1 MFRRLQP
8 LTPLAALALTA
19 ALSSCHIGPHG
30 MDFSPVTDRFAE
42 VQNDEVIIESD
53 TSGGSFAVPTP
64 VDLVTSSAPAAAP
77 AAAAPAPAAPKPLP
91 TTSITHASGTYTVK
105 AGDTLNGVARRHNTT
120 AAAIA
125 SANGIAPTA
134 MLKIGQQLRLP
145 AAGKAVA
152 AAPAA
157 AKPAAKQQPAKP
169 LAKATAP
176 AGKAGRHTVQPGE
189 TLYAIARKHK
199 VSPAALM
206 QANKLTPQTAGK
218 LAVGATLTIPA
229 K

>member
-1 MFRRLQP
+1 MFRRLQS

-42 VQNDEVIIESD
+42 VRNDEVIIESD
-53 TSGGSFAVPTP
+53 TSGGSYAVPTP
-64 VDLVTSSAPAAAP
+64 VNLVTSSAPAAATAATAP
-77 AAAAPAPAAPKPLP
+77 AAAEPKPLP
-91 TTSITHASGTYTVK
+91 TTSITHASAAYTVK

-145 AAGKAVA
+145 AAGKTVAA

-157 AKPAAKQQPAKP
+157 AKPAAKPQP
-169 LAKATAP
+169 TAP

>member
-53 TSGGSFAVPTP
+53 TSGGSYAVPTP
-64 VDLVTSSAPAAAP
+64 VGLVASSAPAVAP
-77 AAAAPAPAAPKPLP
+77 AATAPASAEPKPLP
-91 TTSITHASGTYTVK
+91 TTSITHASSTYTVK

-125 SANGIAPTA
+125 SANGISPTA

-145 AAGKAVA
+145 TAGKAVA

-157 AKPAAKQQPAKP
+157 KPQPAKP
-169 LAKATAP
+169 LAKTTAP

-206 QANKLTPQTAGK
+206 QVNKLTPQTAGK

>member
-8 LTPLAALALTA
+8 LIPLAALALTA

-53 TSGGSFAVPTP
+53 TSGGSYAVPTP
-64 VDLVTSSAPAAAP
+64 VGLVASSAPAVAP
-77 AAAAPAPAAPKPLP
+77 AATAPAVAEPKPLP
-91 TTSITHASGTYTVK
+91 TTSITHASSTYTVK

-145 AAGKAVA
+145 TAGKAVAA

-157 AKPAAKQQPAKP
+157 AKPAAKPQP
-169 LAKATAP
+169 TAP

-206 QANKLTPQTAGK
+206 QVNKLTPQTAGK